1 MQDLVR
7 RVPVSAHVIRY
18 AVMLARASRPKEA
31 ESLPFVK
38 EWVEWGA
45 GPRASQY
52 LILAAKARAIMN
64 DGYVA
69 SVEDVKAVAPS
80 ILRHR
85 IITNFRAQAEGVT
98 SLGVIERLLEGV
110 RP

>member
-1 MQDLVR
+1 
-7 RVPVSAHVIRY
+7 
-18 AVMLARASRPKEA
+18 
-31 ESLPFVK
+31 
-38 EWVEWGA
+38 
-45 GPRASQY
+45 
-52 LILAAKARAIMN
+52 MN

-69 SVEDVKAVAPS
+69 SVEDVKAVTPS

-98 SLGVIERLLEGV
+98 SLGVIERILAEV